1 MGEQSFTKMAGAKA
15 SGEAPVVGVGMLG
28 YAFMGKAHSN
38 AYKKLPYMMY
48 PPVAIP
54 KLVAIAG
61 RNEEATAEAA
71 RRFGYER
78 YYTDWHKLIEDP
90 EIQLFDNGGPGD
102 THAEPCIA
110 AAQAGKHVFCEKPLA
125 RNAEEGYRMWQ
136 EVQKTGVKHMVAF
149 NYRFVPGHP
158 PGVRPDLKRK
168 TRAHLSLP
176 RGLPAGMDHAAL
188 RHRANLASQQE
199 GVGQRRVGRPG
210 FAHHRPGP
218 VPVR

>member
-102 THAEPCIA
+102 THADPCIA

-136 EVQKTGVKHMVAF
+136 EVAKTGVKHMVAF
-149 NYRFVPGHP
+149 NYRFVPAI
-158 PGVRPDLKRK
+158 RLAYDLISSGKLGRIYHF
-168 TRAHLSLP
+168 RAVYLQEWIMPHYDTGQILPLP

-188 RHRANLASQQE
+188 
-199 GVGQRRVGRPG
+199 
-210 FAHHRPGP
+210 
-218 VPVR
+218 